1 MPLAPT
7 EAAPPCRDRRP
18 ALVFAVLSC
27 VACGSFTEPRVSSPL
42 ELGQR
47 SFLTSV
53 AAHTDAHFTNG
64 NRVEILLDGD
74 GTFPRLLRAI
84 RGARRSIT
92 FLQYFYDTGPIADDV
107 ANALA
112 ERCAHGVKVHVLL
125 DSVGAGGIRDELLS
139 RMRDSGCEVEWFRRV
154 KALQFLTPWE
164 LLAYNRR
171 NHRRILVV
179 DGRVGFTGG
188 YGVST
193 AWMGDGK
200 HPDGWRDTNV
210 EIEGP
215 VVQQLQAAFVQNWS
229 ATTGTALVGD
239 DYFPRLAPVG
249 PVTAQIVK
257 SSPGA
262 GASESYMMFLLA
274 IDSARRSIYVTNPY
288 FVVDAPMKEAFV
300 RAAARG
306 VQVVVLVPGRL
317 ENELVRVDQNLVHYA
332 GRGEIGELLEAGV
345 RVFEYTAALLHAK
358 TMVVDGVWAT
368 VGSTNLDRRSF
379 ELNEELNLTVFD
391 SRVAHRLEDIF
402 WSDLQLADEVTHEQ
416 WQARGPKQRVFE
428 LFAFPAK
435 SQL

>member
-1 MPLAPT
+1 MPFAPPVSPKLAPRGPFLAT
-7 EAAPPCRDRRP
+7 I
-18 ALVFAVLSC
+18 ALLC
-27 VACGSFTEPRVSSPL
+27 VGCGSFTEPRISPSL
-42 ELGQR
+42 ELDQR
-47 SFLTSV
+47 AFLASV
-53 AAHTDAHFTNG
+53 GAHTDAHFIGG

-74 GTFPRLLRAI
+74 GTFPRILEAI

-112 ERCAHGVKVHVLL
+112 ERCAQGLKVHVLL
-125 DSVGAGGIRDELLS
+125 DSVGAGGIRGELVS
-139 RMRDSGCEVEWFRRV
+139 HMRESGCDVEWFRRV

-179 DGRVGFTGG
+179 DGRIGFTGG
-188 YGVST
+188 YGIST

-215 VVQQLQAAFVQNWS
+215 VVQQLQAAFVQDWS
-229 ATTGTALVGD
+229 ATTGTVLVGS
-239 DYFPRLAPVG
+239 DYFPTLDPTG
-249 PVTAQIVK
+249 GVTAQIVK
-257 SSPGA
+257 SSPGT

-274 IDSARRSIYVTNPY
+274 LDSARRSIYVTNPY
-288 FVVDAPMKEAFV
+288 FVIDEPMKQAFV
-300 RAAARG
+300 RAAGRG
-306 VQVVVLVPGRL
+306 VQVMVLIPGRL
-317 ENELVRVDQNLVHYA
+317 ENELVRPDQNLVHYA
-332 GRGEIGELLEAGV
+332 GRGELGELLDAGV
-345 RVFEYTAALLHAK
+345 RVFEYKAALLHAK

-368 VGSTNLDRRSF
+368 IGSTNLDRRSF

-391 SRVAHRLEDIF
+391 TRLARRLEGIF
-402 WSDLQLADEVTHEQ
+402 QNDLQLADEITHEQ
-416 WQARGPKQRVFE
+416 WRMRGPKQRVFE